1 MRGVVMADMREMW
14 AGWLKSAHSWRTGE
28 PDVTHGTLGSLS

>member
-1 MRGVVMADMREMW
+1 MRVVVMTDMREMW
-14 AGWLKSAHSWRTGE
+14 ARWLKSAHTWRTRE